1 MSVSRKEIL
10 RYLAGLPVFGAFAG
24 ISGSKTDP
32 KRISATPRRDYFN
45 ELGVRKLINA
55 RGAYTTL
62 TGSLM
67 TPEVVDAIQY
77 ASDHFV
83 SLIELNEKAGARIAE
98 MLNCEDAHVSAGAAS
113 AITLATAAALTG
125 RDREKMR
132 AIPHLPGPQKE
143 VILPR
148 GHRIYE
154 QQFTACGVKLV
165 EVNSAREME
174 RAMNVNTV
182 LAFYYNA
189 YRDQKIS
196 REEFVRIGRE
206 HEVPTFNDCASDVP
220 PVENLFKYIEM
231 GFDLVT
237 FSGGKGISGPQSAG
251 LLFGRKDLIEAARMN
266 HSPYGSIGRGMKV
279 DKEEIIGI
287 MVALEVYLKKDHDNE
302 RATWESWVS
311 RLQDVL
317 SDIRGVSTEMYLP
330 PVANH
335 VPHLRITWEHS
346 VVKTTPGEVVQKLRH
361 GHPSI
366 EVMASEEDI
375 TLNMFMVQPHEVD
388 IIGQRTKQV
397 LMESV

>member
-1 MSVSRKEIL
+1 MSISRKEIL
-10 RYLAGLPVFGAFAG
+10 QYLAGLPVLGAFAG
-24 ISGSKTDP
+24 ISGGYAESVQK
-32 KRISATPRRDYFN
+32 SVTPRRDYFN

-67 TPEVVDAIQY
+67 PPEVVDAMQY
-77 ASDHFV
+77 ASNHFV

-125 RDREKMR
+125 KDREKMR

-143 VILPR
+143 VIMPR

-165 EVNSAREME
+165 EVDSAREME
-174 RAMNVNTV
+174 RAMNENTV

-189 YRDQKIS
+189 YREQKIS
-196 REEFVRIGRE
+196 REDFIRIGRQ
-206 HEVPTFNDCASDVP
+206 HGVPTFNDCASDVP

-237 FSGGKGISGPQSAG
+237 FSGGKGLSGPQSAG

-279 DKEEIIGI
+279 EKEEIIGLL
-287 MVALEVYLKKDHDNE
+287 VALEVYLNKDHDKE
-302 RATWESWVS
+302 RAMWESWVS
-311 RLQDVL
+311 RLQANFSDVP
-317 SDIRGVSTEMYLP
+317 GVSTEMYVP
-330 PVANH
+330 PIANH
-335 VPHLRITWEHS
+335 VPHLRVTWDPS
-346 VVKTTPGEVVQKLRH
+346 VVKTTPGEIVQKLRH

-375 TLNMFMVQPHEVD
+375 TLNMFMLQPHEVD
-388 IIGQRTKQV
+388 ILGQRTKQI